1 MIEKYNSIYL
11 GIVVQNNDPEHRGRV
26 KVWVPHVSLNVYD
39 KWSQLKQDHTFSFPG
54 TPGGENISAI
64 LPELKDGLPWAE
76 FASPI
81 VGASTAGYYN
91 AATDTNTVSDAPL
104 AYAHPGSNFSNASS
118 GTNLDPELKGGK
130 PGAYFETHPVSDAFG
145 NTAKIN
151 SAHFNQFADTYRP
164 ATYSNSA
171 KGLFSIPNVGSHVWV
186 FFKEGSALF
195 PVYFGASFSGNEF
208 DSIFKSL
215 SGSYPDYPDAY
226 ENKDRRAGPI
236 TSDNVRYQNKMV
248 LNQKGAAIEIINTTD
263 RESYKVTHFGGG
275 YYEINNSYAAMF
287 NPKNFQLLT
296 LADKF
301 ETING
306 HNNLFVQRDFDN
318 IVQGDHY
325 LKVGNFN
332 VKAAAK
338 WYDFYNN
345 AFKGLTDINTFSAAL
360 SALADPLSNQE
371 KEMGFGGNSFEFISK
386 HKTVAVGLVRNNKA
400 AYYLDAFGLLT
411 DGNSV
416 AKRVGPL
423 LLTPFNFGANY
434 VNFAT
439 YKELA
444 VPDMP
449 GGNYDIFAMN
459 RLKMQAGNGGITMQT
474 GGNMKMSGGTVE
486 IRADLLTLGS
496 AGGTLGIKGDLVTIE
511 ANTLSLK
518 NTNSPQGQV
527 VVDSTLGVTNNII
540 IGGGAY
546 VEGELYVNHIT
557 APVEYQV
564 TENTQII
571 ATGPIINP
579 EGTPDVPASGW
590 NIINTDIGGTMQV
603 IIPPLKVSGSNTLYT
618 IANVQII
625 SGQIDVN
632 AAGSGTLTIAQP
644 HSHVFKN
651 IPLTLNSSKITNGL
665 AAASTIGVSD
675 AKPIGSELRVDGRT
689 TLVGVPPPVIFE
701 VGIDGSPT
709 NTPNGPGS
717 NVAGPSI
724 IPSII

>member
-1 MIEKYNSIYL
+1 MIEKFNSIYL
-11 GIVVQNNDPEHRGRV
+11 GIVVQNNDPDHRGRV
-26 KVWVPHVSLNVYD
+26 KVWVPHVSVNVYD
-39 KWSQLKQDHTFSFPG
+39 KWSQLKKDQSFSFPG
-54 TPGGENISAI
+54 TPGGDNLSAI
-64 LPELKDGLPWAE
+64 LPELKDALPWAE

-81 VGASTAGYYN
+81 IGASTAGYYN
-91 AATDTNTVSDAPL
+91 AATDTNTTSDAPI
-104 AYAHPGSNFSNASS
+104 AYAHPGSNFANSS
-118 GTNLDPELKGGK
+118 SATNIDPEKKGGK
-130 PGAYFETHPVSDAFG
+130 PGAYFETNPVSDAFG
-145 NTAKIN
+145 NTSKIN

-171 KGLFSIPNVGSHVWV
+171 KGLFSIPNVGAHVWV
-186 FFKEGSALF
+186 FFKEGSPLF
-195 PVYFGASFSGNEF
+195 PVYFGASFGANDF
-208 DSIFKSL
+208 TSIFQAA
-215 SGSYPDYPDAY
+215 SGIYPDYPDAF

-236 TSDNVRYQNKMV
+236 TLDNVRYQNKMV

-275 YYEINNSYAAMF
+275 YYEINNKYAALF

-318 IVQGDHY
+318 IVQGDHF

-332 VKAAAK
+332 TKAAAK
-338 WYDFYNN
+338 WYDLYSQ
-345 AFKGLTDINTFSAAL
+345 LSSITDLSTYSASAA
-360 SALADPLSNQE
+360 ALTGPLSDQE
-371 KEMGFGGNSFEFISK
+371 TGMGFGGNSFEFISK
-386 HKTVAVGLVRNNKA
+386 HKTVSVGLTYNKSL
-400 AYYLDAFGLLT
+400 AYYKDLLSLLT
-411 DGNSV
+411 SGKSV
-416 AKRVGPL
+416 ATRVGPL
-423 LLTPFNFGANY
+423 IATPFDFGANY
-434 VNFAT
+434 VSFAN

-474 GGNMKMSGGTVE
+474 GGNMKISGGTVE
-486 IRADLLTLGS
+486 VRGDLVTMGTKD
-496 AGGTLGIKGDLVTIE
+496 GTLGLYGSLVTIE
-511 ANTLSLK
+511 ADVLSIK
-518 NTNSPQGQV
+518 NVNKGQV

-590 NIINTDIGGTMQV
+590 GIINSDVIGTLQV
-603 IIPPLKVSGSNTLYT
+603 IIPPLPVNGSTTTYSV
-618 IANVQII
+618 ANLQVI
-625 SGQIDVN
+625 SGQINVN
-632 AAGSGTLTIAQP
+632 SAGSGTLTIAQP

-665 AAASTIGVSD
+665 AAAAVIGISD
-675 AKPIGSELRVDGRT
+675 AKPIGSELRVDGRIPV
-689 TLVGVPPPVIFE
+689 VGVPPPVIFE
-701 VGIDGSPT
+701 AGIEGLPT

-724 IPSII
+724 IVKG